1 MKSAWRVI
9 KEQIEYFYLI
19 RRLSIYELRSLTSGN
34 YLGMAWEIIN
44 PAIQVTIYWFVFG
57 FGIRQRA
64 DVGDIPYFQWMF
76 AGILVW
82 FLINQGVT
90 KSSKSIYTK
99 IKMLSKMNFPMSV
112 IPSYVIFAQ
121 FYVHIVILA
130 LGTILLQFLGYPL
143 STYIVQIPLY
153 IVGVLI
159 LLLGLALIL
168 STLTTIV
175 RDVQMLLQS
184 IMRMLLYLSP
194 ILWPPSLLAE
204 SSETIP
210 WETLM
215 KINPFYYI
223 IEGYRYSLLGE
234 GWYFIENPVYTL
246 YFIGITAA
254 IFIVGSYLHVKFRSQ
269 FIDFL

>member
-9 KEQIEYFYLI
+9 KEQIEYFYLV
-19 RRLSIYELRSLTSGN
+19 RRLSVYELRSLTSGN

-44 PAIQVTIYWFVFG
+44 PAIQITIFWFVFG

-64 DVGDIPYFQWMF
+64 DVGDIPYFQWML

-82 FLINQGVT
+82 FLINQGIT
-90 KSSKSIYTK
+90 KPSKSIYTK
-99 IKMLSKMNFPMSV
+99 IKMLSKMNFPMSI

-121 FYVHIVILA
+121 FYVHIVIMV

-143 STYIVQIPLY
+143 SIYIVQIPIY
-153 IVGVLI
+153 TAGVLS
-159 LLLGLALIL
+159 LLLGMSLIL

-175 RDVQMLLQS
+175 RDVQMLLQAV
-184 IMRMLLYLSP
+184 MRMLLYLSP
-194 ILWPPSLLAE
+194 ILWPPSLLPE
-204 SSETIP
+204 SWQTFIK
-210 WETLM
+210 L
-215 KINPFYYI
+215 NPFYYI

>member
-1 MKSAWRVI
+1 MRSAKKI
-9 KEQIEYFYLI
+9 LTEQIQYFYLV

-44 PAIQVTIYWFVFG
+44 PTIQILIYWFVFG

-82 FLINQGVT
+82 FFINQAII
-90 KSSKSIYTK
+90 KSSKSIYSK

-121 FYVHIVILA
+121 LYPHLIILS
-130 LGTILLQFLGYPL
+130 LGAIILQFIGYPISIYYL
-143 STYIVQIPLY
+143 QLPLY
-153 IVGVLI
+153 LAG
-159 LLLGLALIL
+159 LLVFVFSLSLIL

-175 RDVQMLLQS
+175 RDVQMLLQAV
-184 IMRMLLYLSP
+184 MRMLLYLSP
-194 ILWPPSLLAE
+194 ILWPPGLLLAE
-204 SSETIP
+204 K
-210 WETLM
+210 WLVFL
-215 KINPFYYI
+215 KVNPFYYLV
-223 IEGYRYSLLGE
+223 EGYRYSLLGE
-234 GWYFIENPVYTL
+234 GWYFLENPIYTL
-246 YFIGITAA
+246 YFIGVVLLT
-254 IFIVGSYLHVKFRSQ
+254 FIVGSYLHVKFRSQ

>member
-9 KEQIEYFYLI
+9 KEQIEYFYLV
-19 RRLSIYELRSLTSGN
+19 RRLSVYELRSMTSGN

-44 PAIQVTIYWFVFG
+44 PAIQIAIFWFVFG

-64 DVGDIPYFQWMF
+64 DVGDIPYFQWML

-82 FLINQGVT
+82 FLINQGIT
-90 KSSKSIYTK
+90 RSSKSIYTK
-99 IKMLSKMNFPMSV
+99 IKMLSKMNFPMSI

-121 FYVHIVILA
+121 FYVHIVILV
-130 LGTILLQFLGYPL
+130 LGTLFLQVLGHPL
-143 STYIVQIPLY
+143 SIYIVQLPIY
-153 IVGVLI
+153 TAGVLI
-159 LLLGLALIL
+159 LLLGLSLIL
-168 STLTTIV
+168 STLTTII
-175 RDVQMLLQS
+175 RDVQMLLQAV
-184 IMRMLLYLSP
+184 MRMLLYLSP
-194 ILWPPSLLAE
+194 ILWPPTLLPE
-204 SSETIP
+204 SWQTFIK
-210 WETLM
+210 L
-215 KINPFYYI
+215 NPFYYI

-234 GWYFIENPVYTL
+234 GWYFIENPIYTL